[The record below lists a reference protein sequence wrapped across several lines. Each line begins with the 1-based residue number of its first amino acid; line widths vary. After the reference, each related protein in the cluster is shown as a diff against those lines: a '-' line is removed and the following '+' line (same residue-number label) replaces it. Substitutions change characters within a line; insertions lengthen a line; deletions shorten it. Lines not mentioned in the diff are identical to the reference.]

1 MGVQGGSITTDIIK
15 NGLVFNM
22 DAANRAST
30 IPSTSTDKTFNTVDT
45 SVSGSFIN
53 DTFYDSS
60 TISPSFDFDGTDD
73 YIQTNF
79 LQDAT
84 NNFSVF
90 SWINVDSPS
99 NTKYQFLG
107 TREEST
113 GASTSKG
120 FVFQLNGSR
129 EVQARIFTTTSNI
142 TQVNAGVVTNGIWA
156 NVAFTYVAS
165 IKTLKIFRNGIE
177 VGSATGT
184 AAGVTSPDSMSIGRA
199 ATGGQYGYFD
209 GNIGPI
215 HIYNRALPSNEVLH
229 NYNALKG
236 RFGL

>member
-1 MGVQGGSITTDIIK
+1 MGIRRGEITTKIVSD
-15 NGLVFNM
+15 GLVFNM
-22 DAANRAST
+22 DPGNRAST
-30 IPSTSTDKTFNTVDT
+30 IPSTSTSTTFNTIDT

-60 TISPSFDFDGTDD
+60 TIFPSFDFDGTDD

-79 LQDAT
+79 LQDVT

-99 NTKYQFLG
+99 NTKYYFLG

-113 GASTSKG
+113 SASTSKG
-120 FVFQLNGSR
+120 FTFWLDSSR
-129 EVQARIFTTTSNI
+129 EIQARIYTTTSNI
-142 TQVNAGVVTNGIWA
+142 TQVTAGVVTNGVWA

-165 IKTLKIFRNGIE
+165 SKTLKIFRNGIE
-177 VGSATGT
+177 VGSTTGT
-184 AAGVTSPDSMSIGRA
+184 AAGVTSPDNLGIGRT

-209 GNIGPI
+209 GNIGPVQ
-215 HIYNRALPSNEVLH
+215 IYNRALSAEEVLS
-229 NYNALKG
+229 NYNGLRG

>member
-1 MGVQGGSITTDIIK
+1 MSIKRGEITTKIIK
-15 NGLVFNM
+15 NGLVFNI

-30 IPSTSTDKTFNTVDT
+30 IPSTSTDKTFNTIDT

-79 LQDAT
+79 IKDVT

-90 SWINVDSPS
+90 SWINVDSSS
-99 NTKYQFLG
+99 NSKYYILG

-113 GASTSKG
+113 SASTSKG
-120 FVFQLNGSR
+120 FIFLLNSSR
-129 EVQARIFTTTSNI
+129 EVWARIFTTTSNI

-156 NVAFTYVAS
+156 NVAFTYIAS
-165 IKTLKIFRNGIE
+165 SKILKIFRNGVE

-184 AAGVTSPDSMSIGRA
+184 AVGVTSPDSMGIGRV
-199 ATGGQYGYFD
+199 ATGGQYSYFD

-215 HIYNRALPSNEVLH
+215 QIYNRALSAEEVLY
-229 NYNALKG
+229 NYNGLKS